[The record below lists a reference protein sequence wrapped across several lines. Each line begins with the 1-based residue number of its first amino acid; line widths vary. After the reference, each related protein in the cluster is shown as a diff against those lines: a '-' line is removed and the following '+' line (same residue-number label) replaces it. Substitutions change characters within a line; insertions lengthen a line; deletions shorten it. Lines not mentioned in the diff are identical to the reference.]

1 MRALRHHIAASQIE
15 QACVTLASSCTGIH
29 RMILIV
35 DKGGITAH
43 VSEEILTFS
52 VIASSQSWSWWERQR
67 ILSFRRGRR
76 TGAHVS
82 TKDVARALSC
92 LSLPSNEGS
101 VQLALVLQEACIWV
115 DKSNF
120 RLHFVGLLP
129 IGSTNADKGH

>member
-1 MRALRHHIAASQIE
+1 MRALRHHIAASQIK
-15 QACVTLASSCTGIH
+15 QACITLASSCTGIY

-43 VSEEILTFS
+43 VSEEIMTFS
-52 VIASSQSWSWWERQR
+52 VIASSQGWSWRERQR
-67 ILSFRRGRR
+67 ILSSRRGRR

-82 TKDVARALSC
+82 TKDVARTLGC
-92 LSLPSNEGS
+92 LSLPSNEGP

-120 RLHFVGLLP
+120 SLHFVGLLP
-129 IGSTNADKGH
+129 VWPTNADKGH